1 MRQQIGKLSFQLVAV
16 AALFC
21 SASTWAQIKVGVVV
35 SATGPAASLGI
46 PEKNTFALM
55 PKEIGGKTVDYIIL
69 DDASDTT
76 TAVKNIRKL
85 IFDEKVD
92 IIIGSTVTP
101 NSLAMVD
108 VAAESETPM
117 ISMAAS
123 AAIIEPVDAKRRWVF
138 KTPQNDSHMSTAIT
152 AHMADAGVKTIGFI
166 GFADAYGEGW
176 YREFSKL
183 ADIRKLK
190 IVANERFARS
200 DTSVAGQVLKILAAN
215 PDAVLIAGSGT
226 PAALPQK
233 MLKERGYKGKIYQTH
248 GVANNDFLR
257 VCGKDCE
264 GLWLPAGPLL
274 VADQLPE
281 INLVKKSAMRYKTAY
296 EKAHGVGSVSAF
308 GGHAWDAGLLFAT
321 AVPTALKKAQPGT
334 KEFKQALRDA
344 LENTS
349 GLAVSHGLVNMSPK
363 DHLGL
368 DQRSR
373 VMVQVVDGKWK
384 LVGDAR

>member
-1 MRQQIGKLSFQLVAV
+1 MNTKYLGALLPTVFCLTFS
-16 AALFC
+16 AA
-21 SASTWAQIKVGVVV
+21 ASAQIKVGVTV

-55 PKEIGGKTVDYIIL
+55 PKSIAGQSVEYIIL

-76 TAVKNIRKL
+76 TAVRNTRKL
-85 IFDEKVD
+85 ISEDKVD
-92 IIIGSTVTP
+92 VIIGSTVTP
-101 NSLAMVD
+101 NSLAMID

-123 AAIIEPVDAKRRWVF
+123 SAIVEPVDAKRRWVF
-138 KTPQNDSHMSTAIT
+138 KTPQNDSHMATAIT
-152 AHMADAGVKTIGFI
+152 GHMADAGIKTVAFI

-183 ADIRKLK
+183 ADLRQIK
-190 IVANERFARS
+190 IIGNERFART
-200 DTSVAGQVLKILAAN
+200 DTSVTGQILKIMGAN

-233 MLKERGYKGKIYQTH
+233 TLKERGYKGKIYQTH

-264 GLWLPAGPLL
+264 GTWLPSGPLL
-274 VADQLPE
+274 VAEQLPDS
-281 INLVKKSAMRYKTAY
+281 NPVKKSAMTYKNAY
-296 EKAHGVGSVSAF
+296 EKAYGPGSVSTF
-308 GGHAWDAGLLFAT
+308 GGHAWDAGNLLVAS
-321 AVPTALKKAQPGT
+321 VPTALKKGQPGT
-334 KEFKQALRDA
+334 KEFRAALRDA
-344 LENTS
+344 LEGTKE
-349 GLAVSHGLVNMSPK
+349 LANAHGIVNMSPT

-368 DQRSR
+368 DQRAR
-373 VMVQVVDGKWK
+373 VMVQIVGGKWK
-384 LVGDAR
+384 LAGAAK

>member
-1 MRQQIGKLSFQLVAV
+1 
-16 AALFC
+16 
-21 SASTWAQIKVGVVV
+21 
-35 SATGPAASLGI
+35 
-46 PEKNTFALM
+46 
-55 PKEIGGKTVDYIIL
+55 
-69 DDASDTT
+69 
-76 TAVKNIRKL
+76 
-85 IFDEKVD
+85 
-92 IIIGSTVTP
+92 
-101 NSLAMVD
+101 
-108 VAAESETPM
+108 
-117 ISMAAS
+117 
-123 AAIIEPVDAKRRWVF
+123 
-138 KTPQNDSHMSTAIT
+138 
-152 AHMADAGVKTIGFI
+152 
-166 GFADAYGEGW
+166 
-176 YREFSKL
+176 
-183 ADIRKLK
+183 
-190 IVANERFARS
+190 
-200 DTSVAGQVLKILAAN
+200 
-215 PDAVLIAGSGT
+215 VLIAGSGT

>member
-1 MRQQIGKLSFQLVAV
+1 MKQAIGKLSLQAAAI

-21 SASTWAQIKVGVVV
+21 SVNTWAQIKVGVVV

-46 PEKNTFALM
+46 PEKNTFSLM
-55 PKEIGGKTVDYIIL
+55 PKEIGGKAINYIVL

-85 IFDEKVD
+85 IFEEKVD
-92 IIIGSTVTP
+92 VVIGSTITP
-101 NSLAMVD
+101 NSLAMID

-123 AAIIEPVDAKRRWVF
+123 SAIVEPVDAKRRWIF
-138 KTPQNDSHMSTAIT
+138 KTPQNDSQMATAIT
-152 AHMADAGVKTIGFI
+152 AHMAEAGVKAVAFI

-176 YREFSKL
+176 FREFSKL
-183 ADIRKLK
+183 AEVRKLTL
-190 IVANERFARS
+190 VANERFARN
-200 DTSVAGQVLKILAAN
+200 DTSVTGQVLKIMAAN

-274 VADQLPE
+274 VAEQLPDS
-281 INLVKKSAMRYKTAY
+281 NPVKKSATRYKSAY
-296 EKAHGVGSVSAF
+296 EKVYGAGSVSGF
-308 GGHAWDAGLLFAT
+308 GGHAWDAGLLLSS
-321 AVPTALKKAQPGT
+321 AVPNALKKAQPGT

-344 LENTS
+344 LESTKE
-349 GLAVSHGLVNMSPK
+349 LAVSHGIVNMSK
-363 DHLGL
+363 TDHLGL

-373 VMVQVVDGKWK
+373 VMVQVVNGKWDMA
-384 LVGDAR
+384 GDAR

>member
-1 MRQQIGKLSFQLVAV
+1 MKQAIGKLSLQVAVV

-21 SASTWAQIKVGVVV
+21 SVSTWAQIKVGVVV

-46 PEKNTFALM
+46 PEKNTFSLM
-55 PKEIGGKTVDYIIL
+55 PKEIGGKAINYIVL
-69 DDASDTT
+69 DDASDTA

-85 IFDEKVD
+85 IFEEKVD
-92 IIIGSTVTP
+92 VVIGSTITP
-101 NSLAMVD
+101 NSLAMID
-108 VAAESETPM
+108 VAAESGTPM

-123 AAIIEPVDAKRRWVF
+123 SAIVEPVDAKRRWIF
-138 KTPQNDSHMSTAIT
+138 KTPQNDSQMATAIT
-152 AHMADAGVKTIGFI
+152 AHMAEAGVKAVAFI

-176 YREFSKL
+176 FREFSKL
-183 ADIRKLK
+183 VEIRKLAL
-190 IVANERFARS
+190 VANERFARN
-200 DTSVAGQVLKILAAN
+200 DTSVTGQVLKILAAN

-233 MLKERGYKGKIYQTH
+233 MLKERGFKGKIYQTH

-274 VADQLPE
+274 VAEQLPDS
-281 INLVKKSAMRYKTAY
+281 NPVKKSAMRYKSAY
-296 EKAHGVGSVSAF
+296 EKDYGAGSVSGF
-308 GGHAWDAGLLFAT
+308 GGYAWDAGLLFSS
-321 AVPTALKKAQPGT
+321 AVPNALKKAQPGT

-344 LENTS
+344 LESTKE
-349 GLAVSHGLVNMSPK
+349 LAVSHGIVNMSK
-363 DHLGL
+363 TDHLGL

-373 VMVQVVDGKWK
+373 VMVQVVNGKWD
-384 LVGDAR
+384 VAGDAR